1 MILRMVAGSNDAKNS
16 NGVPLN
22 EGSTKVGGGRVLAR
36 LATARFKL
44 SIFELKSRQ
53 KFDKKW

>member
-1 MILRMVAGSNDAKNS
+1 MILRMVAGSNGAKNS

-44 SIFELKSRQ
+44 SIFELKKSA
-53 KFDKKW
+53 KV

>member
-1 MILRMVAGSNDAKNS
+1 MILRTVAGSNGAKNS

-22 EGSTKVGGGRVLAR
+22 EGSTQVGGGRVLAR

-44 SIFELKSRQ
+44 SIFELKKSA
-53 KFDKKW
+53 KV